1 MKKLRIF
8 PRSGL
13 KSVTLIA
20 ALFICSAGV
29 RIISGTDA
37 VFAAETIEP
46 QASEKGVVAE
56 TPPKTKAQTE
66 MSKLLSTL
74 LEREQIVEE
83 REKAINDRMEFLKDA
98 EQSINQ
104 RLRELQVAE
113 EKLRDTIALAETA
126 AEGDL
131 QKLTTVY
138 ENMKPKDAAALFEEM
153 APDFAAGFLSRMRP
167 DSAADIM
174 SGLSP
179 DIAYSLSAILAGR
192 NANVPSE

>member
-1 MKKLRIF
+1 MKNLRIF
-8 PRSGL
+8 PRSGF

-29 RIISGTDA
+29 RIISGADA

-46 QASEKGVVAE
+46 QASEKEDIAE
-56 TPPKTKAQTE
+56 TPARNEAQAE

-74 LEREQIVEE
+74 LEREQIVEK
-83 REKAINDRMEFLKDA
+83 REKAVNDKMKLLKDA
-98 EQSINQ
+98 EQSVNQ

-113 EKLRDTIALAETA
+113 EKLRNTIALAETA
-126 AEGDL
+126 AEDDL